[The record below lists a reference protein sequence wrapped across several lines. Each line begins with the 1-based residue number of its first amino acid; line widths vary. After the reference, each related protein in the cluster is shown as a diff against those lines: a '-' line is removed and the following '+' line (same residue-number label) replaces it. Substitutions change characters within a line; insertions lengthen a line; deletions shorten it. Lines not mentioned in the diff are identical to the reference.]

1 MNEQNQGNEANKGVL
16 PETID
21 HGKRKMEEEEE
32 APNSREQSLHRS
44 CASTSEAG
52 PPTYAGSSM
61 IRTRIKEIPVDKVGY
76 ITGTRGQCIREIQS
90 LSKASIQIIDLPP
103 LGLAIIR
110 GTQDQIEDAQQSIDD
125 LLAQCPDHS
134 GVHPDLLPDASS
146 STPASQSGMRPE
158 PAAQYQ
164 PNPIAVRP
172 PIGPAGSSSQLPLE
186 AGLYAAH
193 YQEPNLPAMNSA
205 LGPGSFFICPLEA
218 GCYDI
223 QTAAL
228 YQPNPLAMHPPPGP
242 AGSSSQHPLEAGLYY
257 IRTAALYQPNPLA
270 MHPPLGP
277 AGSSSQHPLE
287 AGLYYIRTAAQYQQ
301 PNPPVM
307 IPAHEPGS
315 SFLLPLKAG
324 FYHIQP
330 AAQYQPNP
338 PAMHPPPLPGSKSVI
353 SAVPEV
359 GASSPHPENSSAML
373 ATPIPYPSYH
383 NYVRPP
389 NNTIG
394 NHPSDLNTQYQTSP
408 WGKPP
413 APRLEIYYAPPPP
426 PPLLY
431 NHPFQSQAGLLPTPQ
446 LETYYAPPPLFDSN
460 PIQSQAGLIPSPQ
473 LETYYAPPPSLDTN
487 PTQYQAKDPEDSS
500 AMHPQASESTENY

>member
-1 MNEQNQGNEANKGVL
+1 
-16 PETID
+16 
-21 HGKRKMEEEEE
+21 
-32 APNSREQSLHRS
+32 
-44 CASTSEAG
+44 
-52 PPTYAGSSM
+52 
-61 IRTRIKEIPVDKVGY
+61 
-76 ITGTRGQCIREIQS
+76 
-90 LSKASIQIIDLPP
+90 
-103 LGLAIIR
+103 
-110 GTQDQIEDAQQSIDD
+110 
-125 LLAQCPDHS
+125 
-134 GVHPDLLPDASS
+134 
-146 STPASQSGMRPE
+146 MRPE

-164 PNPIAVRP
+164 PNPVAVRP

-205 LGPGSFFICPLEA
+205 LGPGSFFLRPLEA

-223 QTAAL
+223 Q
-228 YQPNPLAMHPPPGP
+228 
-242 AGSSSQHPLEAGLYY
+242 
-257 IRTAALYQPNPLA
+257 TAALYQPNPLA

-301 PNPPVM
+301 PNPPAM

-359 GASSPHPENSSAML
+359 GASSPHPENPSAML

-394 NHPSDLNTQYQTSP
+394 NHPSHLNTQYQTSP

-413 APRLEIYYAPPPP
+413 APRLEIYYAPPP

-473 LETYYAPPPSLDTN
+473 ETYYARHHHLIPILLNIKLRIRKTHQPCIR
-487 PTQYQAKDPEDSS
+487 K
-500 AMHPQASESTENY
+500 PQKAQKITE

>member
-1 MNEQNQGNEANKGVL
+1 
-16 PETID
+16 
-21 HGKRKMEEEEE
+21 
-32 APNSREQSLHRS
+32 
-44 CASTSEAG
+44 
-52 PPTYAGSSM
+52 
-61 IRTRIKEIPVDKVGY
+61 
-76 ITGTRGQCIREIQS
+76 
-90 LSKASIQIIDLPP
+90 
-103 LGLAIIR
+103 
-110 GTQDQIEDAQQSIDD
+110 
-125 LLAQCPDHS
+125 
-134 GVHPDLLPDASS
+134 
-146 STPASQSGMRPE
+146 MRPE

-172 PIGPAGSSSQLPLE
+172 PIGPAGSSFQLPLE

-205 LGPGSFFICPLEA
+205 LGPGSFFLRPLEA

-223 QTAAL
+223 Q
-228 YQPNPLAMHPPPGP
+228 
-242 AGSSSQHPLEAGLYY
+242 
-257 IRTAALYQPNPLA
+257 TAALYQPNPLA

-301 PNPPVM
+301 PNPPAM

-359 GASSPHPENSSAML
+359 GASSPHPENPSAML

-394 NHPSDLNTQYQTSP
+394 NHPSHLNTQYQTSP

-413 APRLEIYYAPPPP
+413 APWPEIYYAPPPP

-460 PIQSQAGLIPSPQ
+460 PIESQAGLIPSPQ